1 MRRPFDAAAH
11 SASLRLQKSRVRA
24 HPTRGAA
31 PKFKRRSLNGTGR
44 KPTKLRVAMALSLV
58 VGLLALLKVAPTT
71 AVRAGLSETD
81 VPTTSDPTHAPTNFP
96 TGEPTTS
103 DPTRVPTRVPTR
115 EPTKEPT
122 RAPTTPHPTA
132 NPTVSYPSLTDYVGD
147 VGSGSC
153 LGSCPGA
160 KSRRRF

>member
-1 MRRPFDAAAH
+1 M
-11 SASLRLQKSRVRA
+11 
-24 HPTRGAA
+24 GAA

-44 KPTKLRVAMALSLV
+44 KPTKLRVAMALGLV

-71 AVRAGLSETD
+71 AVPGLSETD
-81 VPTTSDPTHAPTNFP
+81 VPTTSDPTHAP

-153 LGSCPGA
+153 LSSCPGA